1 MLVTGPAESAG
12 MSSCHKIRP
21 NRYERGHSFFFWL
34 PSQMQARLNFEQRK
48 CAIKLWWK
56 HENAAAVIRNWPED
70 MGTAPT
76 RLSLYR
82 IRDKFD
88 ETGSI
93 MDAPRSGRPV
103 KVCTQENLQN
113 VAEAYAHSPKKST
126 RRASSELSI
135 SRTSLQRMMSSL
147 GLKPYRPRLI
157 HGLLEDDP
165 DRRLEF
171 CDIFL
176 NEINENPEILD
187 RILWTDE
194 ANFKLSG
201 HVNRHNCVYWNTTNQ
216 HVVIGRQINQPGLTV
231 WGGISSDGLIGPIF
245 FDTTVNGEI
254 YLNLLR
260 TIIPTLKQRCDF
272 NEMYFMQDG
281 APPHYASP
289 VRTFLDQIFPSRWL
303 GRRGAI
309 EWPPRSPDL
318 TPMDFFVWGV
328 VKDDVYGRK
337 PSTVREMKLYITDSF
352 NRINENKDLCSNV
365 CRGVKCR
372 LEECAANEGRQF
384 EHLS

>member
-34 PSQMQARLNFEQRK
+34 PSQMQARLNVKQRK

-56 HENAAAVIRNWPED
+56 HENAAAVIRNWPEE

-103 KVCTQENLQN
+103 KVCTQKNLQN

-147 GLKPYRPRLI
+147 DLKHYRPRLI

-165 DRRLEF
+165 D
-171 CDIFL
+171 D
-176 NEINENPEILD
+176 PVGIL
-187 RILWTDE
+187 
-194 ANFKLSG
+194 
-201 HVNRHNCVYWNTTNQ
+201 
-216 HVVIGRQINQPGLTV
+216 
-231 WGGISSDGLIGPIF
+231 
-245 FDTTVNGEI
+245 
-254 YLNLLR
+254 
-260 TIIPTLKQRCDF
+260 
-272 NEMYFMQDG
+272 
-281 APPHYASP
+281 
-289 VRTFLDQIFPSRWL
+289 
-303 GRRGAI
+303 
-309 EWPPRSPDL
+309 
-318 TPMDFFVWGV
+318 
-328 VKDDVYGRK
+328 
-337 PSTVREMKLYITDSF
+337 
-352 NRINENKDLCSNV
+352 
-365 CRGVKCR
+365 
-372 LEECAANEGRQF
+372 
-384 EHLS
+384 